1 MRLALLAPDIV
12 EAIVRGEEPSGVS
25 LERLVKGMP
34 VLWEEQREEL
44 GFENTETRWTQRWT
58 VAR

>member
-12 EAIVRGEEPSGVS
+12 GAIVRGEEPSGMS

-34 VLWEEQREEL
+34 MLWDEQR
-44 GFENTETRWTQRWT
+44 QRFRL
-58 VAR
+58 AEH

>member
-12 EAIVRGEEPSGVS
+12 EVVVRGEEPSGMS

-34 VLWEEQREEL
+34 VVWEEQNERF
-44 GFENTETRWTQRWT
+44 GF
-58 VAR
+58 AAAP